1 MGAPLVLLTLTLAM
15 VAGNAAAELYS
26 WKDAAGK
33 IHYSDTP
40 PPGNADA
47 RKLAVPP
54 PNTYSGG
61 VPAKEK
67 PRVAPS
73 AAPRPPQ
80 AAERQKSP
88 PTDRQALCDKA
99 KADLQNLEEA
109 PRRMSS
115 AGGRPHPVDSE
126 ERAAQEAALQKAIAD
141 NCR

>member
-1 MGAPLVLLTLTLAM
+1 MRAPLVLLMLALA
-15 VAGNAAAELYS
+15 AGGAGAELYS

-33 IHYSDTP
+33 THYSDTP

-61 VPAKEK
+61 VPASER

-73 AAPRPPQ
+73 AAPAPPPAQKAKPPQ
-80 AAERQKSP
+80 P
-88 PTDRQALCDKA
+88 DREALCEKA
-99 KADLQNLEEA
+99 RADLQKLA
-109 PRRMSS
+109 DTPRRMSI

>member
-1 MGAPLVLLTLTLAM
+1 MRARFLLLALTV
-15 VAGNAAAELYS
+15 VAGGAAAAELYS

-33 IHYSDTP
+33 IHYSDQP
-40 PPGNADA
+40 PPGSPA

-61 VPAKEK
+61 AAEKAK

-73 AAPRPPQ
+73 EAPRSPQ
-80 AAERQKSP
+80 AAGAPKAP
-88 PTDRQALCDKA
+88 PAPGRQALCDKA
-99 KADLQNLEEA
+99 KADLQKLEEA

-115 AGGRPHPVDSE
+115 AGGRTHPVDSE
-126 ERAAQEAALQKAIAD
+126 ERAAEEARLQKAIED

>member
-1 MGAPLVLLTLTLAM
+1 MRAPLVLLMLALA
-15 VAGNAAAELYS
+15 AGNAAAELYS

-61 VPAKEK
+61 VPEKEK

-73 AAPRPPQ
+73 GAPRPPQ
-80 AAERQKSP
+80 AAEAPKAP
-88 PTDRQALCDKA
+88 PQPDRQALCDKA
-99 KADLQNLEEA
+99 RADLQKLADA
-109 PRRMSS
+109 PRRMSV
-115 AGGRPHPVDSE
+115 AGGRAHPVDSE
-126 ERAAQEAALQKAIAD
+126 ERAAQEAALQKSIAD